1 MNEKD
6 CVILLFSK
14 KIRRVFVKCR
24 MINTLSE
31 NRISASNK
39 NECIVLIYETLVM
52 LTKKYIINSV
62 IFLIDYLYFDF
73 LRELGFCLLNHF

>member
-6 CVILLFSK
+6 CVILLFFK

-24 MINTLSE
+24 MINILFE
-31 NRISASNK
+31 NRILVLNK
-39 NECIVLIYETLVM
+39 NECIVLIYEILVM
-52 LTKKYIINSV
+52 LIKKYIINSV

-73 LRELGFCLLNHF
+73 LRELGFCLLNYF